1 MALNYLKQDLMSGFD
16 NDAVSAP
23 ASKQSG
29 WKFSKGKFSVLL
41 GGNLIVWVIFLVS
54 VFDLNVFSMKRI
66 SVPQI
71 PQKLSVS
78 GIVYS
83 ETSPSVIISNEVYGI
98 GDVVDDYTITRI
110 TRTEVEFEKGHKKII
125 RQVR

>member
-1 MALNYLKQDLMSGFD
+1 MALAYLRQNMMSGFD
-16 NDAVSAP
+16 DDAVSNPAP
-23 ASKQSG
+23 KRSG
-29 WKFSKGKFSVLL
+29 CKFSKGKFSVLL

-54 VFDLNVFSMKRI
+54 VFDLNVFSMSSI
-66 SVPQI
+66 AVPHI

-83 ETSPSVIISNEVYGI
+83 ETSPSVIISNQVYGI
-98 GDVVDDYTITRI
+98 GDVVEGYTITRI
-110 TRTEVEFEKGHKKII
+110 ARTEAEFQKGDKKII